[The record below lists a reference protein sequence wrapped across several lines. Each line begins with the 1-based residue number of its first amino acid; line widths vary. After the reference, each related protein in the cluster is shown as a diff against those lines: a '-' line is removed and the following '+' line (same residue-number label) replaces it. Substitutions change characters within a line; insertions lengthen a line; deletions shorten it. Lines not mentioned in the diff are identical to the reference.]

1 VTGDLRAVPW
11 TVTGSCL
18 AYAAPGLNLV
28 AEQVIHHADGR
39 PGVHHRLLEPD
50 TVRVVA
56 IDTDGDLA
64 LVWRWHPAIGT
75 PSLELPSGT
84 INPAEDDPAGDR
96 PAQAARRALRT
107 DCGLAADTWT
117 SLGVITARTG
127 AAAQTVHLYQAHD
140 PRRVPRPPTDGHA
153 HPLALPY
160 TIITAGAADGPVTDA
175 ASLTALLTAEH
186 HRHRGTWQLPTT
198 CPPTL
203 ATARLRP
210 NRRSRRRRLPTS
222 DSDVS

>member
-1 VTGDLRAVPW
+1 
-11 TVTGSCL
+11 
-18 AYAAPGLNLV
+18 
-28 AEQVIHHADGR
+28 
-39 PGVHHRLLEPD
+39 
-50 TVRVVA
+50 
-56 IDTDGDLA
+56 
-64 LVWRWHPAIGT
+64 
-75 PSLELPSGT
+75 
-84 INPAEDDPAGDR
+84 
-96 PAQAARRALRT
+96 
-107 DCGLAADTWT
+107 
-117 SLGVITARTG
+117 VITARTG